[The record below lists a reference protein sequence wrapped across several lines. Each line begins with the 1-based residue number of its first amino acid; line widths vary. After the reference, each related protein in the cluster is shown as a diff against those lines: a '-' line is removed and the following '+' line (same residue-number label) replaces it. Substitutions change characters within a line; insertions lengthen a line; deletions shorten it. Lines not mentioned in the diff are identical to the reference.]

1 MTGLGNRGQQTMKLS
16 LGPVLYY
23 WSRDDL
29 YAFYEEAAAM
39 PVDIIYL
46 GETVCSKR
54 RSLRT
59 EDWLALAR
67 KLSAE
72 SGKQVV
78 LSTLSLLEAESELK
92 TLRRLCDNGDLLVE
106 ANDMAAVQILS
117 RQGLSFV
124 TGPTVNIYNS
134 ETLGIL
140 AEAGL
145 KRWVMPLE
153 LSRATLQ
160 SLSAELP
167 DEVESEIFAYGRM
180 PLTLSARCFT
190 ARSHNLPKDDCQ
202 YKCIDYP
209 EGRLMSTQEQEPF
222 LVLNGIQTLSA
233 RSCNLLDEIDELR
246 SNGADILRISPQYR
260 HTSRISQAFRNAIDH
275 GTSAD
280 LSALAPFGFCNG
292 YWHQSAGI
300 RQLDQSLI

>member
-1 MTGLGNRGQQTMKLS
+1 MKSQMKLS

-29 YAFYEEAAAM
+29 FEFYEAAADL

-54 RSLRT
+54 RSLRI
-59 EDWLALAR
+59 EDWLTLAQ
-67 KLSAE
+67 KLSRE
-72 SGKQVV
+72 SNKQIV

-92 TLRRLCDNGDLLVE
+92 TLRRICDNGEILVE

-117 RQGLSFV
+117 QKGVPFV
-124 TGPTVNIYNS
+124 TGPTVNIYNG
-134 ETLGIL
+134 ETLKVL

-145 KRWVMPLE
+145 KRWVTPVE
-153 LSRATLQ
+153 LSRTTLQ
-160 SLSAELP
+160 HLLENQP
-167 DEVESEIFAYGRM
+167 EGVENEIFAYGRM

-209 EGRLMSTQEQEPF
+209 EGRLMSTQEGEPF
-222 LVLNGIQTLSA
+222 LVLNGIQTVSA
-233 RSCNLLDEIDELR
+233 LTCNLLDEIGELEKLGV
-246 SNGADILRISPQYR
+246 NILRISPQYR
-260 HTSRISQAFRNAIDH
+260 HTAHITHAFRQVLDG
-275 GTSAD
+275 GTQTD
-280 LSALAPFGFCNG
+280 LTPLSPLGFCNG
-292 YWHQSAGI
+292 YWHASAGMHL
-300 RQLDQSLI
+300 QNG